1 MASANRSLVDD
12 VVKVDPRRNRPANA
26 DESVP
31 EALVPDV
38 VRTNVQRGNTR
49 PGAAA
54 PDRWQRISKRAYELA
69 QQRGFAPG
77 AELGDWLQAERE
89 IDSADQQAAP
99 ENQNTG

>member
-1 MASANRSLVDD
+1 MASANRSSVDN

-26 DESVP
+26 AESVP

-38 VRTNVQRGNTR
+38 VRTNVQPRNT
-49 PGAAA
+49 PAANGA

-77 AELGDWLQAERE
+77 AELSDWLQAEKE

-99 ENQNTG
+99 EKQFTG

>member
-1 MASANRSLVDD
+1 MASANRSSVNNI
-12 VVKVDPRRNRPANA
+12 VKVDPRRNRPANA

-38 VRTNVQRGNTR
+38 ARTKLPRDAQAGN
-49 PGAAA
+49 GAR
-54 PDRWQRISKRAYELA
+54 DRWQRISKRAYELA

-77 AELGDWLQAERE
+77 AELSDWLQAEQE

-99 ENQNTG
+99 EKQFTG

>member
-1 MASANRSLVDD
+1 MASANRSSVDN

-31 EALVPDV
+31 QARVPDV
-38 VRTNVQRGNTR
+38 VRTNVQPGNR
-49 PGAAA
+49 AS
-54 PDRWQRISKRAYELA
+54 DRWQRISKRAYELA

-77 AELGDWLQAERE
+77 AELGDWLQAEKE